1 MKITVKEVEYVA
13 KLARLKLTEQEKEL
27 FTQQLD
33 SILDYMGKLNEL
45 DTEKVPPTFHV
56 LPLKNVM
63 RKDEVKDDHLQK
75 ELLSNAPESDDN
87 FYSVPKIIEQQEF

>member
-1 MKITVKEVEYVA
+1 MKITTKEVEYVA
-13 KLARLKLTEQEKEL
+13 KLARLKLTEQEKDL

-45 DTEKVPPTFHV
+45 DTEKVPPTSHV

-63 RKDEVKDDHLQK
+63 REDEVKDSHLQE
-75 ELLSNAPESDDN
+75 ELLSNAPERDDN
-87 FYSVPKIIEQQEF
+87 FFSVPKIID

>member
-1 MKITVKEVEYVA
+1 MKITGKEVEYVA

-27 FTQQLD
+27 FTEQLD

-45 DTEKVPPTFHV
+45 DTENVPSTSHV

-63 RKDEVKDDHLQK
+63 REDKVKDSHLQ
-75 ELLSNAPESDDN
+75 EEMLSNAPERDN
-87 FYSVPKIIEQQEF
+87 NFFSVPKIID

>member
-1 MKITVKEVEYVA
+1 MKITTKEVEYVA

-33 SILDYMGKLNEL
+33 SILDYMGKLSEL

-63 RKDEVKDDHLQK
+63 REDEVKDSHLQK
-75 ELLSNAPESDDN
+75 EMMSNAPERDDN
-87 FYSVPKIIEQQEF
+87 FFSVPKIID

>member
-1 MKITVKEVEYVA
+1 MKITANEVKYVA

-33 SILDYMGKLNEL
+33 SILDYMEKLNEL

-63 RKDEVKDDHLQK
+63 REDEVKDDHLQK
-75 ELLSNAPESDDN
+75 EMLSNAPERDDN
-87 FYSVPKIIEQQEF
+87 FFSVPKIID

>member
-1 MKITVKEVEYVA
+1 VQKMKITTKEVEYVA
-13 KLARLKLTEQEKEL
+13 KLARLKLTEQEKDL

-45 DTEKVPPTFHV
+45 DTEKVPPTSHV

-63 RKDEVKDDHLQK
+63 REDEVKDSHLQE
-75 ELLSNAPESDDN
+75 ELLSNAPERDDN
-87 FYSVPKIIEQQEF
+87 FFSVPKIID

>member
-1 MKITVKEVEYVA
+1 MKISNKEVEYVA

-45 DTEKVPPTFHV
+45 DTEKVPPTSHV

-63 RKDEVKDDHLQK
+63 REDEVKDSHLQK
-75 ELLSNAPESDDN
+75 EMLSNAPERDDN
-87 FYSVPKIIEQQEF
+87 FFSVPKIIE